1 MAEDGRDERPVADSH
16 DELIQLRIEFEGSIT
31 SLERLAAGVRRYM
44 GAPST
49 AIVVTVL
56 IVVWAGANAAL
67 GRRAFDPAPFDA
79 MNTVCTVAA
88 LIATLLILA
97 GQRRE
102 DEAAKR
108 IASLTLHLA
117 AESEQKIAKLIQL
130 LEEQRRDNPTMPN
143 RHDPEAEQMGASA
156 SPRQVL
162 ERLSESESR

>member
-1 MAEDGRDERPVADSH
+1 MVEHGRDETPAVDSH
-16 DELIQLRIEFEGSIT
+16 DELIQMRVEFEGST
-31 SLERLAAGVRRYM
+31 TPLQRLAAQIRCHM
-44 GAPST
+44 GAPIT
-49 AIVVTVL
+49 ALLVTAL
-56 IVVWAGANAAL
+56 ILVWAVANVAL
-67 GRRAFDPAPFDA
+67 GRRAYDPAPFEA

-108 IASLTLHLA
+108 IARLTLHLA

-130 LEEQRRDNPTMPN
+130 IEEQRRDNPTMRD

-162 ERLSESESR
+162 ERLNESETI

>member
-1 MAEDGRDERPVADSH
+1 MAEHGKDERPTADSH
-16 DELIQLRIEFEGSIT
+16 DELIQMRADFEGAT
-31 SLERLAAGVRRYM
+31 TPLQRLAARIRCHM
-44 GAPST
+44 GAPVT
-49 AIVVTVL
+49 ALVVTVL
-56 IVVWAGANAAL
+56 AIVWAVANTAL
-67 GRRAFDPAPFDA
+67 GARAYDPAPFA
-79 MNTVCTVAA
+79 ALNSVCTVAA

-108 IASLTLHLA
+108 IARLTLHLA

-130 LEEQRRDNPTMPN
+130 LEEQRRDNPTLPD

-162 ERLSESESR
+162 ERLGESQAI